1 MVSLTNTF
9 FGEGSGVGTNAL
21 VKKKIKP
28 IDVISDQNIHMLQ
41 H

>member
-21 VKKKIKP
+21 VKKN
-28 IDVISDQNIHMLQ
+28 VISDQNIHMLQ